1 MGSMNLDKSG
11 AFMSNHQ
18 NWSELHTLAVIH
30 EKPSW
35 DMPPG
40 TISAILQ
47 KLPSLQHLVLSG
59 LYPDDF
65 HNGTLLML
73 PPLKSLRLEELH
85 GITDQGLEQLAYSRL
100 AFSLERLSL
109 CGLELTSLR
118 TIQVL
123 FSEIDHLKHFTLHQD
138 TAPQLSQ
145 THLIASTNFSLSSSS
160 LEYLHW
166 DTLALG
172 HGVTILANSIASG
185 RFPNL
190 CKVKVPCDFDGAIQR
205 LCRPILLRPLTPEDT
220 DILEVLENHWG
231 YFRSLRYSQVHAQI
245 RIRECR
251 KQPSVNVVVQDE
263 DDNVQHEHAIGSYL
277 GNIASNIDYSL
288 EPAVEGTSTALADI
302 ALATYPGGY
311 LGIIPG
317 PWQDYYTAPDGPDG
331 TRELILDLD
340 AFF

>member
-1 MGSMNLDKSG
+1 
-11 AFMSNHQ
+11 
-18 NWSELHTLAVIH
+18 
-30 EKPSW
+30 
-35 DMPPG
+35 MPPG
-40 TISAILQ
+40 TISAMMQ

-85 GITDQGLEQLAYSRL
+85 GITDQGLEQLARSRL
-100 AFSLERLSL
+100 AFSLEKLSL

-123 FSEIDHLKHFTLHQD
+123 LSEIDHLKHFTLHQD

-145 THLIASTNFSLSSSS
+145 THIIASTNFSLSSSS

-185 RFPNL
+185 RFPSL
-190 CKVKVPCDFDGAIQR
+190 RKIKVPCDFDGAIQR
-205 LCRPILLRPLTPEDT
+205 LCRPISSRPLTPDDT
-220 DILEVLENHWG
+220 NILEVLENHWG

-277 GNIASNIDYSL
+277 GNIASNIEYSL
-288 EPAVEGTSTALADI
+288 EPAVEGTSTALADTE
-302 ALATYPGGY
+302 LATNPGGY

-317 PWQDYYTAPDGPDG
+317 PWQDYYHARGGGPGPGPDG
-331 TRELILDLD
+331 TRELILNLD